1 MYNMDMEFKV
11 VGGTL
16 KFDKKAFILEMLG
29 KESALRTLLN
39 WKTTGDFAEQH
50 PAVSKTTEGS
60 VLVDFSYISDVVLEQ
75 SWGEILG
82 GLKTKYKDKV
92 KGRVTCRG
100 AYWGILTTFEI
111 DMNSEGD
118 GIEYIRD

>member
-11 VGGTL
+11 VGGIL

-29 KESALRTLLN
+29 KESHLRTLLN
-39 WKTTGDFAEQH
+39 WKTTGDFAEEH
-50 PAVSKTTEGS
+50 PAVSRTAGDE
-60 VLVDFSYISDVVLEQ
+60 VLIDFSYISDVVLGQ

-82 GLKTKYKDKV
+82 GLKAKYKERV

-100 AYWGILTTFEI
+100 TYWGVLTTFEI
-111 DMNSEGD
+111 DLNSEGD
-118 GIEYIRD
+118 KIDYITG